1 MKYVIIIVSEW
12 RSYKMNERNK
22 KIILG
27 IVIAIGVIL
36 LCALC
41 YFASSATTNKAGDS
55 YQESDTNSSGSSSV
69 EDMTSRAQEE
79 SANVSEDEKKDFE
92 DIDVD
97 TYLDLYKGDEK
108 AIVLFSRP
116 TCGFCQIA
124 EPILQHISYQYDL
137 TINHINTDE
146 MDSDD
151 STNLVESNDYFS
163 DGLGTPLLMVVSNGE
178 IVDVV
183 SGLVDTASY
192 VGFFTDNGFIKE

>member
-55 YQESDTNSSGSSSV
+55 YQESGTSSI

-79 SANVSEDEKKDFE
+79 SANVSEDEKKDFK

>member
-1 MKYVIIIVSEW
+1 MRLGPETSHLTDFSQCIFPGQYKLGRAVETVCLKQII
-12 RSYKMNERNK
+12 R
-22 KIILG
+22 
-27 IVIAIGVIL
+27 
-36 LCALC
+36 
-41 YFASSATTNKAGDS
+41 
-55 YQESDTNSSGSSSV
+55 SGSCKCFDFPV
-69 EDMTSRAQEE
+69 EIGTGITQLA
-79 SANVSEDEKKDFE
+79 AK

-192 VGFFTDNGFIKE
+192 VDFFSDNGFIKE

>member
-1 MKYVIIIVSEW
+1 
-12 RSYKMNERNK
+12 MNSNTSSSNTK
-22 KIILG
+22 NILIGVGITVGIILFC
-27 IVIAIGVIL
+27 L
-36 LCALC
+36 LCFLVSVS
-41 YFASSATTNKAGDS
+41 ASDNNDKYSESSSTTS
-55 YQESDTNSSGSSSV
+55 SSSDTSTGNSV
-69 EDMTSRAQEE
+69 TEIAQEE
-79 SANVSEDEKKDFE
+79 ANNISDDEKKDFN

-97 TYLDLYKGDEK
+97 EYLDMYDGDEDS
-108 AIVLFSRP
+108 IVLLSRP
-116 TCGFCQIA
+116 TCGYCQIA

>member
-55 YQESDTNSSGSSSV
+55 YQESDTSSV

-79 SANVSEDEKKDFE
+79 SANVPEDEKKDFK

-97 TYLDLYKGDEK
+97 TYLDLYEGNEK

-116 TCGFCQIA
+116 TCGYCQIA

>member
-1 MKYVIIIVSEW
+1 
-12 RSYKMNERNK
+12 MNEKNK

-41 YFASSATTNKAGDS
+41 YFASSATTNKSGDS
-55 YQESDTNSSGSSSV
+55 YQKSDTNSSSSSSSV

-79 SANVSEDEKKDFE
+79 SANVSEDEKKDFK

-97 TYLDLYKGDEK
+97 TYLDLYDGDEK

-116 TCGFCQIA
+116 TCGYCQIA
-124 EPILQHISYQYDL
+124 EPILHHIAYQYDL

-146 MDSDD
+146 MDDDD
-151 STNLVESNDYFS
+151 STNLVESDDYFS
-163 DGLGTPLLMVVSNGE
+163 EGFGTPLLVVVSNGK

-192 VGFFTDNGFIKE
+192 VDFFTDNGFIKE

>member
-1 MKYVIIIVSEW
+1 
-12 RSYKMNERNK
+12 MNERNK

-79 SANVSEDEKKDFE
+79 SANVPEDEKKDFK

-124 EPILQHISYQYDL
+124 EPILQHIAYQYDL

>member
-55 YQESDTNSSGSSSV
+55 YQESDTSSI

-79 SANVSEDEKKDFE
+79 SANVSEDEKKDFK

-108 AIVLFSRP
+108 TIVLFSRP